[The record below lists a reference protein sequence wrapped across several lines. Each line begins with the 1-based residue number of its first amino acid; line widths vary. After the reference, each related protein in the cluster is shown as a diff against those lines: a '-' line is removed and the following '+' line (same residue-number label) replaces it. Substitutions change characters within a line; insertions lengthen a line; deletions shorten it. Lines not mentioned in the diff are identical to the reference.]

1 MWFTVGSS
9 SMAIYITLSW
19 VGVESLISSDIY
31 QRDTDPAQREASSH
45 LRGFIQVHY
54 MPLLMI

>member
-1 MWFTVGSS
+1 
-9 SMAIYITLSW
+9 MAIYITLSW